1 MCGIAGIFRL
11 EGTIGANDRAAV
23 ARMTGA
29 QRHRG
34 PDDCGLYQDQCAALG
49 HRRLS
54 IIDVSA
60 AGHQPM
66 ANETRT
72 VWVIYNGEIY
82 NFRELRGEL
91 AAAGHEFQSQADT
104 EVLIHGY
111 EEWGEEGLLGRLRG
125 MFAFAVYDAPRRRLF
140 LARDRLGIKP
150 LYYFVDR
157 KSQRIGFASEVKALL
172 ADGLVSN
179 TTNRKAL
186 AGFLLLGSVPAPSTV
201 VQGVEC
207 LLAGHYLVAEAGGV
221 RTKCYWDFDFRAS
234 NRAGAAQLAGDLR
247 DAVARHLVSDVPLG
261 IFLSGGVDSAGLV
274 ALARPCQE
282 RLQTLTISFA
292 DQKFDEATEARRV
305 AERFGTEHH
314 ELLVSG
320 ADFVRECPNILAAMD
335 QPTNDG
341 VNTYFVAKLAR
352 EAGLT
357 VVLSGLGGDELFWG
371 YPHYHWMA
379 RNRRAMRMFA
389 GAPRMVRKGLV
400 GTAAAY
406 GRLRGREAWMRLNG
420 LGSGMSAEGL
430 YLALRGF
437 FAPEQVQR
445 LLGAAQ
451 SEMEQLL
458 SENLAALR
466 PATTNGDYTTGVNY
480 VEMKRYLHDQLLR
493 DTDVF
498 GMAHSVEVR
507 VPYLDDAVVAAAS
520 RFPAALKMNGSFNK
534 PALVDAIG
542 DSLVAEASRRPKRG
556 FSFPLAAWM
565 REQAG
570 LMRDLALE
578 TSVLDR
584 AAVAKLWT
592 AFEHGHLHW
601 SRAWSLA
608 VLGARG

>member
-1 MCGIAGIFRL
+1 
-11 EGTIGANDRAAV
+11 
-23 ARMTGA
+23 
-29 QRHRG
+29 
-34 PDDCGLYQDQCAALG
+34 
-49 HRRLS
+49 
-54 IIDVSA
+54 
-60 AGHQPM
+60 M
-66 ANETRT
+66 ANETQT

-82 NFRELRGEL
+82 NFRELRREL
-91 AAAGHEFQSQADT
+91 AAAGHEFQSQTDT

-111 EEWGEEGLLGRLRG
+111 EEWGEDGLLRRLRG

-157 KSQRIGFASEVKALL
+157 KSERMGFASEVKALL
-172 ADGLVSN
+172 ASGLVAN
-179 TTNRKAL
+179 ETNREAL

-207 LLAGHYLVAEAGGV
+207 LLPGHYLVAEPGGV
-221 RTKCYWDFDFRAS
+221 RTKRYWDFDFGAS
-234 NRAGAAQLAGDLR
+234 NRVGAAHLADDLR

-292 DQKFDEATEARRV
+292 EQKFDEAAEARRV

-314 ELLVSG
+314 ELRVSG
-320 ADFVRECPNILAAMD
+320 ADFVREFPNILAAMD

-389 GAPRMVRKGLV
+389 GAPRVVRKALV
-400 GTAAAY
+400 GSAAAY
-406 GRLRGREAWMRLNG
+406 GRLRGREAWMRLKG

-445 LLGAAQ
+445 LLGAGQ

-458 SENLAALR
+458 SENLAVLR
-466 PATTNGDYTTGVNY
+466 PTTTNGDYATGVNY

-498 GMAHSVEVR
+498 GMTHSVEVR
-507 VPYLDDAVVAAAS
+507 VPYLDDAVLAAAAS
-520 RFPAALKMNGSFNK
+520 LPAALKTNGSSNK
-534 PALVDAIG
+534 PALVEAIG
-542 DSLVAEASRRPKRG
+542 DSLVTEASRRPKRG

-570 LMRDLALE
+570 LMRGVALE

-601 SRAWSLA
+601 SRAWSLV

>member
-11 EGTIGANDRAAV
+11 EGTVGADDRAAV
-23 ARMTGA
+23 ERMTGA

-34 PDDCGLYQDQCAALG
+34 PDDCGLYHDERAALG

-54 IIDVSA
+54 IIDVST

-66 ANETRT
+66 ANETKD

-82 NFRELRGEL
+82 NFQELRREL
-91 AAAGHEFQSQADT
+91 ASAGHNFQSHSDT

-111 EEWGEEGLLGRLRG
+111 EEWGEDGLLRRLRG
-125 MFAFAVYDAPRRRLF
+125 MFTFAIYDAARSRLV

-150 LYYFVDR
+150 LYYFVEP
-157 KSQRIGFASEVKALL
+157 KSEGIAFASEVKALL
-172 ADGLVSN
+172 ASGMISN
-179 TTNRKAL
+179 QTNREAL
-186 AGFLLLGSVPAPSTV
+186 AGFLLFGSIPAPSTV
-201 VQGVEC
+201 VQGVQC
-207 LLAGHYLVAEAGGV
+207 LLPGHYLVAEPTGV
-221 RTKCYWDFDFRAS
+221 RTKRYWDFDFAAS
-234 NRAGAAQLAGDLR
+234 NPAAAAQLGGVLR
-247 DAVARHLVSDVPLG
+247 DAVERHLVSDVPLG
-261 IFLSGGVDSAGLV
+261 IFLSAGVDSSGLV

-282 RLQTLTISFA
+282 RLKTLTISFA
-292 DQKFDEATEARRV
+292 EQEFDEAALARQV
-305 AERFGTEHH
+305 AERFKTEHH
-314 ELLVSG
+314 ELRVSG
-320 ADFVRECPNILAAMD
+320 ADFVREFPKILAAMD

-371 YPHYHWMA
+371 YSHYRWMA
-379 RNRRAMRMFA
+379 RNRRVMRMFA
-389 GAPRMVRKGLV
+389 QAPRVMRNAMVG
-400 GTAAAY
+400 GAAAY
-406 GRLRGREAWMRLNG
+406 GRVRGKEAWMRLNG
-420 LGSGMSAEGL
+420 LGAGMSAEGL

-445 LLGAAQ
+445 LLGAGQ

-458 SENLAALR
+458 SENLAILR
-466 PATTNGDYTTGVNY
+466 PATTNGDYASGMNY

-498 GMAHSVEVR
+498 SMAHSVEVR

-520 RFPAALKMNGSFNK
+520 SVPSASKTNATFNK
-534 PALVDAIG
+534 PALVHAIG

-556 FSFPLAAWM
+556 FSFPMAKWIREQSGSM
-565 REQAG
+565 RE
-570 LMRDLALE
+570 LALE

-584 AAVAKLWT
+584 GAVTKLWS
-592 AFEHGHLHW
+592 AFERGHLHW